1 MTTLPRSRRPFPA
14 LPTRSASL
22 AALRAAA
29 CALGVLLALSGCNSG
44 SSDEQ
49 RQAEVVS
56 QFYRIHLHNN
66 APGLPSEEELKQ
78 FKPLLSHS
86 LHALLTQAETAEVR
100 YHAVAGPHAA
110 PLLEGDLFTSLYEG
124 ATSFAVQS
132 CDSDE
137 ARSACQVALRYQKD
151 GADES
156 WNDKILLVR
165 EEQQWRIDDIEFI
178 GNDQSSQREYLTD
191 TLADAI
197 SQVQ

>member
-1 MTTLPRSRRPFPA
+1 MTTLPRSLRSPLPA
-14 LPTRSASL
+14 L
-22 AALRAAA
+22 AALRALA
-29 CALGVLLALSGCNSG
+29 CALGVLLALSGCNSE

-49 RQAEVVS
+49 RQAEVIGN
-56 QFYRIHLHNN
+56 FYRIHLHNH
-66 APGLPSEEELKQ
+66 APGLPSADELKQ
-78 FKPLLSHS
+78 FEPLLSHA
-86 LHALLTQAETAEVR
+86 LQALLTQAEAAEAR
-100 YHAVAGPHAA
+100 YHAVAGPQAA
-110 PLLEGDLFTSLYEG
+110 PLVEGDLFTSLYEG

-132 CDSDE
+132 CDSD
-137 ARSACQVALRYQKD
+137 AQRSTCEVAFRYQKD

-156 WNDKILLVR
+156 WKDKILLVR